1 MREVITYKVKLQQES
16 KILSVPTSMQVFGY
30 LFSKIIREQKL
41 KGKAINKY
49 LDEIN
54 DKSFNISSLMPAGYV
69 VNPTINYFLND
80 LSEEYTEDKSKLSK
94 RVKRNDYIS
103 KEYLDNNLWI
113 SDDKLYLNIQDID
126 IDKDLIKY
134 SPLVAQHVQI
144 NTSEDAKPNPF
155 NNVCLNVKNQ
165 CFEFYISFDKYF
177 EQTINNIFSE
187 LEKTKGSELIILGG
201 QSSKGYNM
209 FSFKSKEQITNLQAT
224 KCYLNLGYYFPKT
237 KEEVTSG
244 LGTEVKLKNMAL
256 RPVRKLASASNETRY
271 RTFVIEP
278 GNIME
283 LATDNY
289 GCLVDYKQTEDDYKP
304 KIYLKSFMLPLAPQI
319 KGGKNA

>member
-30 LFSKIIREQKL
+30 LFSKIICEKKL
-41 KGKAINKY
+41 NGRAINKY

-54 DKSFNISSLMPAGYV
+54 DKPFNISSLMPAGYV
-69 VNPTINYFLND
+69 VNPTVNYFLND
-80 LSEEYTEDKSKLSK
+80 VSEEYTEEKSKLSK
-94 RVKRNDYIS
+94 RVKRKEYIN
-103 KEYLDNNLWI
+103 KEYLEDNLWI
-113 SDDKLYLNIQDID
+113 SDDKLYLNIQNID
-126 IDKDLIKY
+126 IDKDLINY

-144 NTSEDAKPNPF
+144 NTSEDKKPNPF
-155 NNVCLNVKNQ
+155 NNICLNVKNQ
-165 CFEFYISFDKYF
+165 CFEFYISIDKYF
-177 EQTINNIFSE
+177 EQTINKIFSE
-187 LEKTKGSELIILGG
+187 LEKTNGSELIILGG

-209 FSFKSKEQITNLQAT
+209 FSFKSKEQISDFQAT
-224 KCYLNLGYYFPKT
+224 NSYLNLGYYFPKT
-237 KEEVTSG
+237 KVEIVSG

-271 RTFVIEP
+271 RTFVIKP

-283 LATDNY
+283 LATANY
-289 GCLVDYKQTEDDYKP
+289 GCLVDYKQTNDDYKP
-304 KIYLKSFMLPLAPQI
+304 KIYLKSFMFPLVLQT